1 MFKISILKAENPFSI
16 WGQVVG
22 GPGEDIQTEQ
32 YDDLVN
38 QMNLYYRN
46 ITRNPQLLKPASLG
60 KGQMCVVFWWV
71 NKSWCR
77 AMIESVTDDSV
88 FCQCLLVD
96 HGETLVVPSDQIR
109 VVMENFLQLPFKM
122 KRFYLSGIKPT
133 TLQVSVHEEKAKLIP
148 SSHWDSSAILYIH
161 RLVQASTQ
169 AEAMLDAS
177 EAESTAIYLYLTV
190 SNIKICVNDD
200 LVAKKFAYYTRES
213 AHDSMLNE
221 KDQCPVMWPSSILN
235 QAVFVTPNKPVTQTQ
250 HPPVMSHTLDE
261 TGACNSLTTACITQR
276 LVTPVSS
283 CEGSFFPCSFLE
295 LLEVS
300 LMSYTAALSIA
311 NTDILETALILTKHF
326 PIIQRFLEFLNPGS
340 SPQQTAPSVNQH
352 DEDSDCQS
360 EETTPTLKTCTT
372 QEVIFSRTAES
383 APEESGPA
391 ETKETQNS
399 KENLACTWFLEYL
412 NPEPLNPDPD
422 SAADTVIPTRD
433 PESTGIL
440 VHSALPIEPCSGLDD
455 APVTDS
461 LRWVLQRK
469 KCYTLSPADCYSWP
483 VVARGFNTLLI
494 SQNADNPLSYL
505 PSLLTHIQ
513 LNSIHASL
521 TSSLGPVVVLVCPG
535 WEKAQVLYDL
545 LEESKITQSLH
556 PLIILLGNGKDE
568 AKDVQIPKNCLL
580 LVTTP
585 FSLVRLLSHH
595 CFLFLRLCHLV
606 LDETDQLFTL
616 APDQMSTILEH
627 FQRVTSSKEQY
638 FYPQQ
643 LIAVAKQWTSQM
655 EGLLANHMPHP
666 SIIVTV
672 PEDAAL
678 YAGVQ
683 QILLT
688 SVESSKISV
697 LLEAIDLNPD
707 IGQKTLIIVDSAQ
720 ETEDVFEALSN
731 KSAFCLKTHK
741 GLTHLFDSV
750 IEQWRKDIGPGSHVI
765 LVTTSD
771 CLKAL
776 GIQDATCVIHYSF
789 PSSPRLFGSRLF
801 CMAENFRNLSEP
813 VSSKNHTENSH
824 HLARSVLLISEKN
837 ARHVIGILRYL
848 GRTSTPL
855 PPELLSFAKGISV
868 AREEQ
873 KIDRP
878 LCSYLKSLGVCRESS
893 KCPNRHRLISQL
905 DQSVLPASGVIEV
918 VPLFIKTASVFYG
931 RIVAREDSSFD
942 TLASEMASYYTDQ
955 KPGVR
960 EVLEGRFYAVQDN
973 EVFHRVKVLSVPDRG
988 NRLFFSV
995 LVLFIDVGMEKEVKS
1010 YQILQLPEQFH
1021 SLPAQAVEII
1031 VCRVRPAD
1039 AEIDWHPK
1047 VTQAICQKIQ
1057 GLHHQARVVL
1067 SLGNTIFVDP
1077 MVRATQVPGMKTMI
1091 YEYNIHTEILNTGM
1105 GVSNPEHVNL
1115 LKDLYQMSVATSNQQ
1130 EETSELVNGST
1141 PLGVTK
1147 AEEDILAEAFRAAEI
1162 GKPSAADPP
1171 YLKTH
1176 EPLSPL
1182 CIMNQ
1187 SLIPASPVSQA
1198 APAHEH
1204 DSVLVCD
1211 LDYLL
1216 NGQVVTE
1223 QTHPKTIDLI
1233 SPERIISF
1241 HPQVQWYQ
1249 THDSV
1254 MVSVKLQN
1262 PENQH
1267 CHFYPNRV
1275 IYSGTVNGRSYRA
1288 DLELQADIAADRC
1301 CWEMKSN
1308 EPVLKLVKQQ
1318 VGHWERLLRTKN
1330 IFVSYDADHI
1340 EEEEQHGV
1348 PNGSWFVGD
1357 TGEDY
1362 WCMNSESSSESD

>member
-133 TLQVSVHEEKAKLIP
+133 TLQVSVHEEKA
-148 SSHWDSSAILYIH
+148 
-161 RLVQASTQ
+161 
-169 AEAMLDAS
+169 EAMLDAS

-250 HPPVMSHTLDE
+250 HPPGKCIENFLSRALRFDLKEFVLDLKLVASSVMSHTLDE
-261 TGACNSLTTACITQR
+261 TGEINVLFKALFLIFHFRGQNIR
-276 LVTPVSS
+276 LNKTVVFLIIVS
-283 CEGSFFPCSFLE
+283 G
-295 LLEVS
+295 
-300 LMSYTAALSIA
+300 Y
-311 NTDILETALILTKHF
+311 
-326 PIIQRFLEFLNPGS
+326 R
-340 SPQQTAPSVNQH
+340 
-352 DEDSDCQS
+352 
-360 EETTPTLKTCTT
+360 
-372 QEVIFSRTAES
+372 
-383 APEESGPA
+383 
-391 ETKETQNS
+391 
-399 KENLACTWFLEYL
+399 FLEYL

-683 QILLT
+683 QVST
-688 SVESSKISV
+688 SSKISV

-813 VSSKNHTENSH
+813 NHTENSH

-1115 LKDLYQMSVATSNQQ
+1115 LKDLYQMSVATM
-1130 EETSELVNGST
+1130 
-1141 PLGVTK
+1141 
-1147 AEEDILAEAFRAAEI
+1147 
-1162 GKPSAADPP
+1162 
-1171 YLKTH
+1171 Y
-1176 EPLSPL
+1176 
-1182 CIMNQ
+1182 
-1187 SLIPASPVSQA
+1187 
-1198 APAHEH
+1198 
-1204 DSVLVCD
+1204 
-1211 LDYLL
+1211 
-1216 NGQVVTE
+1216 
-1223 QTHPKTIDLI
+1223 
-1233 SPERIISF
+1233 
-1241 HPQVQWYQ
+1241 
-1249 THDSV
+1249 
-1254 MVSVKLQN
+1254 
-1262 PENQH
+1262 
-1267 CHFYPNRV
+1267 
-1275 IYSGTVNGRSYRA
+1275 
-1288 DLELQADIAADRC
+1288 
-1301 CWEMKSN
+1301 
-1308 EPVLKLVKQQ
+1308 
-1318 VGHWERLLRTKN
+1318 
-1330 IFVSYDADHI
+1330 
-1340 EEEEQHGV
+1340 
-1348 PNGSWFVGD
+1348 
-1357 TGEDY
+1357 
-1362 WCMNSESSSESD
+1362 